1 MAGYVR
7 LTKEQEQMMV
17 GRTYFMLRNGYTNVE
32 IAERLKR
39 PIKQV
44 DEWIEMCKNA
54 ESDETKKAELEKA
67 WLAVNGKK
75 MGL

>member
-7 LTKEQEQMMV
+7 LTNEQEQTMV

-39 PIKQV
+39 PIKEV
-44 DEWIEMCKNA
+44 DEWIEMCKDA
-54 ESDETKKAELEKA
+54 ESDEAMKAELDKA
-67 WLAVNGKK
+67 WSAINAKK
-75 MGL
+75 TGL